1 MPNIFKICVDF
12 EVEGIQVGKE
22 EMQDRKKPKGKVMH
36 ADQTVVRYNN
46 YKCYSA
52 VENKFLQ

>member
-1 MPNIFKICVDF
+1 MPNCFKIYVAF

-22 EMQDRKKPKGKVMH
+22 KKQDRKKPKDKGMQ
-36 ADQTVVRYNN
+36 ADRTFVRYNN